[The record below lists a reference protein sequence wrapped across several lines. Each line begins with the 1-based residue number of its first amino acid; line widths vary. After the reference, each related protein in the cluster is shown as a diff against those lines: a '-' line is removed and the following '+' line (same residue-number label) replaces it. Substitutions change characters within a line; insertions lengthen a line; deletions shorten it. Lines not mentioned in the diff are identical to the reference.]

1 MTRNL
6 NLHPDTKVLGDES
19 KPFKVIPSQTIY
31 YNTYTYKIVFDA
43 SLYKENRSDL
53 DAYFKLLDEIY
64 NVVKTD
70 LESKCSFRST
80 KNNIL
85 EILCYLRSYEDYK
98 LLLSTFPQFVKHVTG
113 PINDE
118 HYKLLRAREYNVEPR
133 SSYWYNKYD
142 AKVYAFMPY
151 RSTAS
156 LRKEERIACHAEL
169 LTALVESIPDHAL
182 KINNHYPMGHSS
194 VEFYTKLDEFNQ
206 YYPFLKMMHN
216 NWTFRITKCILY
228 QK

>member
-1 MTRNL
+1 MTWNL
-6 NLHPDTKVLGDES
+6 NLHPNIEVLGDES
-19 KPFKVIPSQTIY
+19 KPFKIIPSQTIY

-43 SLYKENRSDL
+43 SPYKENRSDL
-53 DAYFKLLDEIY
+53 DAYFKLLDELY
-64 NVVKTD
+64 GVAKTD
-70 LESKCSFRST
+70 LESKCSFRSA
-80 KNNIL
+80 KNNVL

-98 LLLSTFPQFVKHVTG
+98 LLLGKFPQFVKHVTG

-118 HYKLLRAREYNVEPR
+118 HYKLLLAREYYVEPR

-151 RSTAS
+151 RATQN
-156 LRKEERIACHAEL
+156 LKKDERIVLHTEL
-169 LTALVESIPDHAL
+169 LTALGDSIPGHAL
-182 KINNHYPMGHSS
+182 KIYNQFPTGYSS

>member
-6 NLHPDTKVLGDES
+6 NLHPNVEILGEES
-19 KPFKVIPSQTIY
+19 KTFKVIPSHTIY

-53 DAYFKLLDEIY
+53 DAYFKLLDELY
-64 NVVKTD
+64 SVVKTD

-98 LLLSTFPQFVKHVTG
+98 LLLNKFSKFVKYVTG

-118 HYKLLRAREYNVEPR
+118 HYKLLRAREYHVEPR
-133 SSYWYNKYD
+133 SSFWYNKYD

-151 RSTAS
+151 RSTLNLQKS
-156 LRKEERIACHAEL
+156 ERTALHTEL
-169 LTALVESIPDHAL
+169 LTALADNIPKDAL
-182 KINNHYPMGHSS
+182 KIISEWPSRYSG
-194 VEFYTKLDEFNQ
+194 VEFYTKLDDFNQ

-216 NWTFRITKCILY
+216 NWIFRITKCILY

>member
-6 NLHPDTKVLGDES
+6 NLHPNVEVLGDES
-19 KPFKVIPSQTIY
+19 KQFKVIPSQTIY

-43 SLYKENRSDL
+43 SPYKENRSDL
-53 DAYFKLLDEIY
+53 DAYFKLLDELY
-64 NVVKTD
+64 AAAKND
-70 LESKCSFRST
+70 LESKCSFRSI

-85 EILCYLRSYEDYK
+85 EILCYLRSYEDFK
-98 LLLSTFPQFVKHVTG
+98 LLLAKFPQFVKHVTG
-113 PINDE
+113 PINEE
-118 HYKLLRAREYNVEPR
+118 HYKLLRAREYHVEPR

-151 RSTAS
+151 RSTIN
-156 LRKEERIACHAEL
+156 LKKEDRNALHTEL
-169 LTALVESIPDHAL
+169 LTALKDSIPEDAI
-182 KINNHYPMGHSS
+182 KINNLYPAGYSS
-194 VEFYTKLDEFNQ
+194 VEFYTKLDEFHQ

-216 NWTFRITKCILY
+216 NWIFRITKCILY

>member
-6 NLHPDTKVLGDES
+6 NLHPNVEVLGDES
-19 KPFKVIPSQTIY
+19 KQFKVIPSQTIY
-31 YNTYTYKIVFDA
+31 YNTYTYKIAFDA
-43 SLYKENRSDL
+43 SPYKENRSDL
-53 DAYFKLLDEIY
+53 DAYFKLLDELY
-64 NVVKTD
+64 AVAKND
-70 LESKCSFRST
+70 LESKCSFRSI

-98 LLLSTFPQFVKHVTG
+98 LLLNKFPQFVKHVSG
-113 PINDE
+113 PINEE
-118 HYKLLRAREYNVEPR
+118 HHKLLRAREYHVEPR

-151 RSTAS
+151 RSAFN
-156 LRKEERIACHAEL
+156 LRKDEKVSIHAEL
-169 LTALVESIPDHAL
+169 LSAIKENIPQNAF
-182 KINNHYPMGHSS
+182 KIIHYPNSFQS
-194 VEFYTKLDEFNQ
+194 VEFYTKLDDFNQ

-216 NWTFRITKCILY
+216 DWVFRITKCILY